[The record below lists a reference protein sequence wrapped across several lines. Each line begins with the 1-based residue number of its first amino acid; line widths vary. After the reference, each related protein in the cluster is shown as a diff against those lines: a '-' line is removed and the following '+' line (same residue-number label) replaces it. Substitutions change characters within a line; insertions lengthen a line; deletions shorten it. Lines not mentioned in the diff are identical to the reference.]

1 MPAELTARQLVDC
14 FGQMNA
20 DDRFQRLR
28 LLVPS
33 AEDSPVLGPFL
44 LATAKDIVEDDLV
57 RVEAIRA
64 IPLLDFAE
72 PALAD
77 QCREAL
83 FRLVQEDDD
92 WDVRNAAGCAVF
104 DLPGAESSVE
114 PMRAVLD
121 AEPEELVRGNVSAAL
136 NLFLRRS
143 LR

>member
-28 LLVPS
+28 LLAPT

-44 LATAKDIVEDDLV
+44 LATAKDVVEDDLV

-77 QCREAL
+77 QCRESL

>member
-44 LATAKDIVEDDLV
+44 LATAKDIAEDDLV